1 MTDDE
6 CVSLSA
12 SKMGDWAIVLPDH
25 FSIYMYVL
33 DTR

>member
-1 MTDDE
+1 VTDDE